1 MKAWASC
8 RKLFVCCAWGRE
20 SQQKKKD
27 VEKKTD
33 TKIDRKFEEMVCRLQ
48 PAASRNTRT
57 NIARLVDRR
66 VKQRACSKR

>member
-33 TKIDRKFEEMVCRLQ
+33 TKIDRKFEEMVCT
-48 PAASRNTRT
+48 PSAAGGQSQHTHKHRASGWPSRQATR
-57 NIARLVDRR
+57 VF
-66 VKQRACSKR
+66 